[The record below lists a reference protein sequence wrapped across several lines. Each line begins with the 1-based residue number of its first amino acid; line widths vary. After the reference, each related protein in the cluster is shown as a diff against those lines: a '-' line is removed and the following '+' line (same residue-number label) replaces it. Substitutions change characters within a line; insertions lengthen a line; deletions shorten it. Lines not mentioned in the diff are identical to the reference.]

1 MRSSGG
7 ALDLVNRSNKLTSGS
22 TAQFHASSECA
33 ASFPRCYAVRA
44 VRSLSVAAKKGA
56 SLAVEREPGVRLR
69 FGRRWAQEWRGS
81 DYFFSEAE
89 LSSLLTRGVR

>member
-1 MRSSGG
+1 MTQNVADRLQRN
-7 ALDLVNRSNKLTSGS
+7 ALPEQVESIGVANAMDAFERNLQPTPLLP
-22 TAQFHASSECA
+22 C
-33 ASFPRCYAVRA
+33 
-44 VRSLSVAAKKGA
+44 LSVAAKKGA

-69 FGRRWAQEWRGS
+69 SGRRWAQEWRGS